1 MRRGLLLFL
10 NLGLLGTI
18 AGCGRGVCDCIVYPL
33 EHGTPSPIVKP
44 ASATGTQPIQ
54 PVPAANPPAPQQ

>member
-10 NLGLLGTI
+10 NLGLLGTMV
-18 AGCGRGVCDCIVYPL
+18 GCGRGVCDCIVYPL

-44 ASATGTQPIQ
+44 ASAAANPIQ
-54 PVPAANPPAPQQ
+54 PVPAANTPAPQQ